1 MNPKVE
7 AYIGK
12 MERWQDEAIFLREII
27 LDCGLNEELKWSL
40 PCYTYNGA
48 NVVIINPLKNY
59 YALGF
64 FKGALLQDTEGIL
77 SEISENVQG
86 VRLIRFTQVREIV
99 RLSPT
104 LKSYIY
110 EAIEVERA
118 GLKVIVKK
126 KPLPIPEEFR
136 CKLARHAGLKKAF
149 DSLTPG
155 RQRGY
160 LLYFSA
166 PKQSKT
172 RESRIENCVRRILE
186 GRGLN
191 D

>member
-1 MNPKVE
+1 MNPKVD
-7 AYIGK
+7 AYISK
-12 MERWQDEAIFLREII
+12 TERWQDEIVLLRDII

-40 PCYTYNGA
+40 PCYTYNGS

-59 YALGF
+59 CALGF
-64 FKGALLQDTEGIL
+64 FKGALLQDPEDIL

-86 VRLIRFTQVREIV
+86 VRLIRFTAEREIV

-104 LKSYIY
+104 LKAYIF

-118 GLKVIVKK
+118 GLKVVAKK
-126 KPLPIPEEFR
+126 KPVPVPEEFQR
-136 CKLARHAGLKKAF
+136 KLTRNRELKKAF
-149 DSLTPG
+149 DALTPG

-172 RESRIENCVRRILE
+172 RESRIQKCLRQILE

>member
-1 MNPKVE
+1 MNPKVD
-7 AYIGK
+7 AYISK
-12 MERWQDEAIFLREII
+12 TERWQDEIVLLRDIL
-27 LDCGLNEELKWSL
+27 LDCGLSEELKWSL
-40 PCYTYNGA
+40 PCYTYNGS
-48 NVVIINPLKNY
+48 NVVIINPLKSY
-59 YALGF
+59 CALGF
-64 FKGALLQDTEGIL
+64 FKGALLQDPEDIL

-86 VRLIRFTQVREIV
+86 VRLIRFTEPRQIV
-99 RLSPT
+99 RLSST
-104 LKSYIY
+104 LRSYIY

-118 GLKVIVKK
+118 GLKIVVKK
-126 KPLPIPEEFR
+126 KPVPVPEEFQR
-136 CKLARHAGLKKAF
+136 KLSRNRELKKAF
-149 DSLTPG
+149 DALTPG

-172 RESRIENCVRRILE
+172 RESRIEKCLRQILE